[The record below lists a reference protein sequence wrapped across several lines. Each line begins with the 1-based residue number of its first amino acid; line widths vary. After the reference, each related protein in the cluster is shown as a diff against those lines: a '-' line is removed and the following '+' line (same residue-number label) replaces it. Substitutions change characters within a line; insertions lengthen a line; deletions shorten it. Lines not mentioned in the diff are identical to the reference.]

1 MRRHT
6 SNTADASRLPK
17 RHKWAAAYGKK
28 ATAVLIIEDEV
39 LMAID
44 LEALVMSIG
53 HRVIGMARTHAEG
66 HPPGSH
72 KATL

>member
-1 MRRHT
+1 
-6 SNTADASRLPK
+6 L
-17 RHKWAAAYGKK
+17 AAACGKK